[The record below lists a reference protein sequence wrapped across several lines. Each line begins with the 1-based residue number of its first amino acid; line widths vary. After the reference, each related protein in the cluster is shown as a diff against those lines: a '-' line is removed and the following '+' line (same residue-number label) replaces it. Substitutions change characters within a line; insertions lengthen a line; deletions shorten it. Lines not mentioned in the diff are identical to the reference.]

1 MTLYGSNFTGVT
13 AVRFNGVTASFAFVN
28 AGRVTTVV
36 PSGATT
42 GPISLTTPSGTAT
55 TSTFTVTGGTH
66 PRTISLSLTSGR
78 RLFAVGSVSVNDG
91 YAACKQHVPV
101 VIKRFRGGR
110 WRWVATTSTGQ
121 DGGYRA
127 FIPDRP
133 GRYRAK
139 ASRLRLVNGVIC
151 GGDLS
156 NVVRHH
162 R

>member
-1 MTLYGSNFTGVT
+1 MTS
-13 AVRFNGVTASFAFVN
+13 VRFNGVAASYTFVN
-28 AGRVTTVV
+28 DGTVRTVV
-36 PSGATT
+36 PSGATS

-66 PRTISLSLTSGR
+66 ARTISLSLTRGR
-78 RLFAVGSVSVNDG
+78 RLFAAGIVSVNDG

-110 WRWVATTSTGQ
+110 WRWVTTTSTGH
-121 DGGYRA
+121 DGRYRA
-127 FIPDRP
+127 SIPDHM

-139 ASRLRLVNGVIC
+139 ASRIRLVNGATC
-151 GGDLS
+151 SGDLS